1 MDEKMN
7 GTLRFFIET
16 SAQLLVQMENTLQR
30 IAEGADRAQCVDQVF
45 GAAKAIGNRAAELGA
60 GQLAAFVLAMES
72 TLDRIRR
79 GELEV
84 NDEVVEQ
91 LLKAC
96 AHIGVL
102 LTQATE
108 RDNAEQMNCSRLR
121 EFMREIDAMTTLQAW
136 LRKVRYESMRCNRA
150 G

>member
-1 MDEKMN
+1 M
-7 GTLRFFIET
+7 
-16 SAQLLVQMENTLQR
+16 
-30 IAEGADRAQCVDQVF
+30 
-45 GAAKAIGNRAAELGA
+45 
-60 GQLAAFVLAMES
+60 LALES

-102 LTQATE
+102 LAQATE
-108 RDNAEQMNCSRLR
+108 RVSAEQMNCSRLR

-136 LRKVRYESMRCNRA
+136 LRKVRYKACIAIARA
-150 G
+150 DSKHRFEIEGRTPCWQI

>member
-1 MDEKMN
+1 MN

-30 IAEGADRAQCVDQVF
+30 VAGGADRAQCVEQVF

-60 GQLAAFVLAMES
+60 SQLAAFVLAMES
-72 TLDRIRR
+72 TLERIRR

-84 NDEVVEQ
+84 NEEVVEQ

-96 AHIGVL
+96 AHIGAL
-102 LTQATE
+102 LNQAAE
-108 RDNAEQMNCSRLR
+108 RDVAEEMNCSRLR
-121 EFMREIDAMTTLQAW
+121 EFMREIDAMITLQAW
-136 LRKVRYESMRCNRA
+136 LRKLRLESRRCGHA
-150 G
+150 S